1 MITKVTI
8 HVGAKNLHFERVFTD
23 SEELT
28 KECDSWLMEHDL
40 ANGCTGFNPDQTIAL
55 NAIFADAYDDVYNM
69 NNYCECEDVSDR
81 LWQAINDRMDT
92 VVTDDDVVAI
102 ANVLGINVNEI

>member
-40 ANGCTGFNPDQTIAL
+40 NDGCTGFNPDESIAL
-55 NAIFADAYDDVYNM
+55 NAIFEEKYGDWM

-81 LWQAINDRMDT
+81 LWQAINDHMDT
-92 VVTDDDVVAI
+92 VVTDDNVVAI

>member
-1 MITKVTI
+1 
-8 HVGAKNLHFERVFTD
+8 
-23 SEELT
+23 
-28 KECDSWLMEHDL
+28 MENDL
-40 ANGCTGFNPDQTIAL
+40 SDGCTGFSPDESIAL
-55 NAIFADAYDDVYNM
+55 NAIFEEKYGDWT

-81 LWQAINDRMDT
+81 LWQAISDRMDT